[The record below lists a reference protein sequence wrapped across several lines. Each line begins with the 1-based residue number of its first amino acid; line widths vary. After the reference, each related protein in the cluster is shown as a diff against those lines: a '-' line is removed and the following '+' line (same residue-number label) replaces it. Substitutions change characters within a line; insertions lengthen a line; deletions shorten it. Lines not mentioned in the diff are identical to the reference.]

1 MHVIGHDYPGSE
13 LIKMP
18 SGLAVQKSV
27 SHHTC
32 YSGIPQ
38 PNGAES
44 GFVDFAVK
52 GEESP
57 AGG

>member
-1 MHVIGHDYPGSE
+1 
-13 LIKMP
+13 MP
-18 SGLAVQKSV
+18 SGFAVQKSV

-32 YSGIPQ
+32 YTVIPQ

-44 GFVDFAVK
+44 SFIHFAVK
-52 GEESP
+52 GEEYP